1 MTQYGDWA
9 FEIPEDLQRAMR
21 RCRTLEFLA
30 EATAISSAFHR
41 TMKAYDAGASRV
53 RFREALSLATKEVS
67 QRLLAP
73 LMSLERT
80 DPLWDDHYAFN
91 RDHLPCLRWS
101 GSSDRQIVTGVALT
115 VCQILRAQGAQP

>member
-1 MTQYGDWA
+1 MTRYGDWA
-9 FEIPEDLQRAMR
+9 FEVPEDLQKAIRK
-21 RCRTLEFLA
+21 CRTLEFLKA
-30 EATAISSAFHR
+30 ATAITSAFHR

-53 RFREALSLATKEVS
+53 RFREALSLATKELS

-73 LMSLERT
+73 LQSLERT

-115 VCQILRAQGAQP
+115 VCQILRVQGAQL